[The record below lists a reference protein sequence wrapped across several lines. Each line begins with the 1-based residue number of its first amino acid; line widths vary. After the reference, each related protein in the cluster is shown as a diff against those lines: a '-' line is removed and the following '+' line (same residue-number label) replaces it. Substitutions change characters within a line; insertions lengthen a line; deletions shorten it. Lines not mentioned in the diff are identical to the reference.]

1 MKEDSEPAT
10 YSDGFRSR
18 LGIILLVAFGA
29 VVGGFAG
36 ATIGIFV
43 TMPIMVR
50 YIGPPLSWLLGVVV
64 GGGIGGCIGCYLML
78 RLIRR
83 ENPDDSGWV
92 DSLLTGYLI

>member
-10 YSDGFRSR
+10 YSEGFRSR

-29 VVGGFAG
+29 VAGGFVG

-50 YIGPPLSWLLGVVV
+50 YIGPPLSWLLGVIV
-64 GGGIGGCIGCYLML
+64 GGGLGASVGCYLLL
-78 RLIRR
+78 RLISQ
-83 ENPDDSGWV
+83 ETS
-92 DSLLTGYLI
+92 